1 MLKLEETQKLKVIPL
16 GGLGEI
22 GKNMTA
28 IEYDDELIVID
39 CGIAFPD
46 EDMYGVDLIIPDI
59 SYLIENESKLKGI
72 FITHGHED
80 HIGAIPFILKQVN
93 IPIYGTRLT
102 IGLIENKLKENGLLA
117 TTSLNIIKP
126 RESANFNH
134 LEVEFIRNTHSI
146 ADSCSLAIHTPV
158 GIIFHTGDFKVD
170 LTPIDNEPMDFER
183 ISELAKEGIL
193 LLMSDSTNVERK
205 GYTMSERAISET
217 FTKLFEHATGRI
229 IVATFASNIHRMQQI
244 IDASKRYNRKVAFSG
259 RSMENISKVATELG
273 YLHIDDDQLVNIH
286 NINSVADDELT
297 LIVTGSQG
305 EPMGALARIA
315 FSNHRHIKLKPN
327 DLFIISAS
335 PIPGNDKLI
344 GRVINEL
351 YRKGCNVI
359 YKDLEAIHVSGHA
372 CQEELKLI
380 LRLTHP
386 KFFMPVHGEYRH
398 LVHHKNLAEKV
409 GIPKDNIVVLS
420 TGQVLELTPHSAEVN
435 GRVRTGA
442 IFVDGIGVGDVGN
455 VVLRDRRML
464 AEGGM
469 LIVVATIDK
478 ESKTLVSE
486 PYIVTRGFV
495 YVKESE
501 DLMNE
506 VKQITQTEI
515 EMLLENETNE
525 ILVMK
530 NRIKKALERYL
541 YEKTKRRPSIFP
553 IIMEV

>member
-28 IEYDDELIVID
+28 IEYNDELIVID

-102 IGLIENKLKENGLLA
+102 IGLIENKLKEHGLLA

-126 RESANFNH
+126 RESAKFNH

-359 YKDLEAIHVSGHA
+359 YKDLEAVHVSGHA

-409 GIPKDNIVVLS
+409 GIPKDNILVLS

-501 DLMNE
+501 DLINE

>member
-102 IGLIENKLKENGLLA
+102 IGLIENKLKEHGLLA

-126 RESANFNH
+126 RESAKFNH

-359 YKDLEAIHVSGHA
+359 YKDLEAVHVSGHA

-553 IIMEV
+553 INMEV

>member
-102 IGLIENKLKENGLLA
+102 IGLIENKLKEHGLLT

-126 RESANFNH
+126 RESAKFNH

-193 LLMSDSTNVERK
+193 LLMSDSTNIERK

-359 YKDLEAIHVSGHA
+359 YKDLEAVHVSGHA

>member
-102 IGLIENKLKENGLLA
+102 IGLIENKLKEHGLLA

-126 RESANFNH
+126 RESAKFNH

-205 GYTMSERAISET
+205 GYTMAERAISET

-359 YKDLEAIHVSGHA
+359 YKDLEAVHVSGHA

>member
-1 MLKLEETQKLKVIPL
+1 MEETQKLKVIPL

-102 IGLIENKLKENGLLA
+102 IGLIENKLKEHGLLA

-126 RESANFNH
+126 RESAKFNH

-205 GYTMSERAISET
+205 GYTMSERVISET

-359 YKDLEAIHVSGHA
+359 YKDLEAVHVSGHA

-409 GIPKDNIVVLS
+409 GIPKDNILVLS
-420 TGQVLELTPHSAEVN
+420 TGQVLELTPYSAEVN